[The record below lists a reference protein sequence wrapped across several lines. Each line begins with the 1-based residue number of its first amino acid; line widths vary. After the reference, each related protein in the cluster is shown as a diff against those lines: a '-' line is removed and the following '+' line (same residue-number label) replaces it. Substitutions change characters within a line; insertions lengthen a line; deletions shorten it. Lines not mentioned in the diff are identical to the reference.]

1 MGSRNRNQG
10 ELEQDV
16 LNVLWAAQSESGSE
30 EAALTSQQ
38 VLERLGSEGSLALTT
53 VLTVLSRLADKG
65 LVIKEPAGGRALLFR
80 AATSRSQHDA
90 QLLLKVF
97 EGSQNPILAFSQFA
111 QSLSPEQLAQLR
123 QSINRE

>member
-1 MGSRNRNQG
+1 MVVRNRNQG
-10 ELEQDV
+10 ELEQAVLSTLWDV
-16 LNVLWAAQSESGSE
+16 QEETGSSSS
-30 EAALTSQQ
+30 ALTSQQ
-38 VLERLGSEGSLALTT
+38 ILERLGSEGSLAVTT

-65 LVIKEPAGGRALLFR
+65 LVVKESAGGRALLFR

-111 QSLSPEQLAQLR
+111 QSLSPDQLAQLR
-123 QSINRE
+123 QSINRD

>member
-1 MGSRNRNQG
+1 MSTRNRNQG

-16 LNVLWAAQSESGSE
+16 LNALWAAQSESGSE

-53 VLTVLSRLADKG
+53 VLTVLSRLSDKG
-65 LVIKEPAGGRALLFR
+65 LVIKESAGGRALLFR

>member
-1 MGSRNRNQG
+1 VVVRNRNQG
-10 ELEQDV
+10 ELEQAVLSALWDV
-16 LNVLWAAQSESGSE
+16 QEETGSSSS
-30 EAALTSQQ
+30 ALTSQQ
-38 VLERLGSEGSLALTT
+38 ILERLGSEASLALTT

-65 LVIKEPAGGRALLFR
+65 LVVKESAGGRALLFR

-111 QSLSPEQLAQLR
+111 QSLSPDQLAQLR
-123 QSINRE
+123 QSINRD